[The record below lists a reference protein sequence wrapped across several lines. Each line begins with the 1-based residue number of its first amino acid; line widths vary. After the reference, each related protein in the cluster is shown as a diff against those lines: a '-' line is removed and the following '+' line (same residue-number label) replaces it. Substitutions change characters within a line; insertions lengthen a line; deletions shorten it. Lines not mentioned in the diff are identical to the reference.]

1 MTRPHH
7 YSLYRGHTTP
17 HLSRRTQPTGSLYTS
32 PFLTNRKTLTLKTIH
47 EFCSLFFGHPELLII
62 STSYILYDNCS
73 CVSPDLLWMFLDCE
87 HSCSRSGCS
96 RSEAA
101 PSSRPSSESLR
112 HQCHPPVTCHPGP
125 SSTMTQTSSLSSSM
139 SRNTHLR
146 YTININKGQPIV
158 NLNVIDSYLTVN
170 YHDPRICISK
180 QRAMF

>member
-101 PSSRPSSESLR
+101 PSSRPSSESL
-112 HQCHPPVTCHPGP
+112 P
-125 SSTMTQTSSLSSSM
+125 SPMSSSSDLSSRAKLNYDSDKFTVEFNVAEY
-139 SRNTHLR
+139 SPEV
-146 YTININKGQPIV
+146 YKNINKRQPIV
-158 NLNVIDSYLTVN
+158 NLNVIDSYLTLN
-170 YHDPRICISK
+170 YHDPRICISR